1 MPTNLPVHYEALVAT
16 FNQEKVLGDY
26 EPLCGPSFEA
36 LMTGEVTSQQS
47 PRYTGTSDEVLSAEF
62 PHLDIDT
69 VMNRYIIFGEGTYY
83 STLIN

>member
-1 MPTNLPVHYEALVAT
+1 MKVPAVAG
-16 FNQEKVLGDY
+16 FQPREGPSRGLLCDY

-62 PHLDIDT
+62 PNLDIDT

-83 STLIN
+83 STLII